1 MIRSWWGMLLV
12 LLAGCSTLAPGPG
25 LSPSTPATTLE
36 QAFIPS
42 FEITGRLS
50 VRHANDGFSGNLS
63 WRHVFGEDEFVV
75 QTPLGQGVARVTQNS
90 QGATLQTADGQ
101 VRQAPDAESLTQQ
114 VLGFRLPLAGL
125 PHWVQAR
132 AISENAELRHNADGT
147 LAFLSE
153 QGWQIAYLSY
163 HMVGQSA
170 LPSKLSMENA
180 ELKLRIVI
188 DDWQA
193 PAP

>member
-1 MIRSWWGMLLV
+1 MIRSLWGVMLV
-12 LLAGCSTLAPGPG
+12 LLAGCSTLASVTGG
-25 LSPSTPATTLE
+25 PSTSAPALE
-36 QAFIPS
+36 HAFIPS
-42 FEITGRLS
+42 FEVTGRLS
-50 VRHANDGFSGNLS
+50 VRHASEGFSGNLS
-63 WRHVFGEDEFVV
+63 WRHIFGEDEFVV

-101 VRQAPDAESLTQQ
+101 IRQASDAESLTQQ

-132 AISENAELRHNADGT
+132 AISESAVLRHNADGT
-147 LAFLSE
+147 LAFLNE

-163 HMVGQSA
+163 HTVGQRV

-180 ELKLRIVI
+180 ELKLRLVI

>member
-1 MIRSWWGMLLV
+1 MLV
-12 LLAGCSTLAPGPG
+12 LLAGCSTLAPVIGPSIPAPPG
-25 LSPSTPATTLE
+25 LDR
-36 QAFIPS
+36 AFIPS

-50 VRHANDGFSGNLS
+50 VRHANEGFSGNLS
-63 WRHVFGEDEFVV
+63 WRHVFGDDEFVV

-101 VRQAPDAESLTQQ
+101 VRQASDAESLTQQ
-114 VLGFRLPLAGL
+114 VLGFRLTLAGL

-132 AISENAELRHNADGT
+132 AVSESAVFRHNPDGT
-147 LAFLSE
+147 LAFLNE

-163 HMVGQSA
+163 HMVGTMV

-180 ELKLRIVI
+180 DLKLRLVI